1 MNEKKNLRI
10 LLYFIF
16 WFRPSLRIAA
26 STDGDVLEFW
36 MLPE

>member
-10 LLYFIF
+10 LLYFNF
-16 WFRPSLRIAA
+16 WFWPSLRIAA